1 MKIEHQKG
9 DNNNVDILLI
19 LIILIGILLVTLDS
33 CGGCVMG
40 RGRPPLQANS
50 EAVKYHKLWASRQSK
65 EYHDR
70 QREYQRIRGKRQAD
84 ERRDN
89 ILIVEDGVLKTVSE
103 AKIKGITNRRRVG
116 AEVVIRYRN
125 IYDIR
130 YLSDEIRCDELVL
143 VLLDNNIKYEVI
155 RYDIVVEIRVPH
167 LNPKKKPNFMQL
179 LFQNLDN
186 ICDEYRELGGV
197 V

>member
-1 MKIEHQKG
+1 
-9 DNNNVDILLI
+9 
-19 LIILIGILLVTLDS
+19 
-33 CGGCVMG
+33 MG

-50 EAVKYHKLWASRQSK
+50 EAVKYHKLWASRQPESYMIK
-65 EYHDR
+65 

-116 AEVVIRYRN
+116 AEVVIRYRQFFDIN
-125 IYDIR
+125 YKSDMIR
-130 YLSDEIRCDELVL
+130 YNELFQ
-143 VLLDNNIKYEVI
+143 VLLENNIKY
-155 RYDIVVEIRVPH
+155 DIIAHPYLTEIVVPH

-179 LFQNLDN
+179 LFQQIDGVLN
-186 ICDEYRELGGV
+186 EYGVLGGV